1 MESRRGRWA
10 SIIFS
15 GAAAASIQAQDSST
29 NSPAAEFPSPWTP
42 LFELRAAGGFK
53 DNLLLSPG
61 NRISSAF
68 IGTGA
73 DVVLSRLPVDGR
85 LLNFLI
91 SADDR
96 RYLDDGP
103 VESEDFVLGLA
114 QAKADL
120 SPAWQIGLDGRYVFQ
135 DEVVDVSIF
144 ETNRQSLL
152 VRSHSLAAMPNLR
165 WNGPSGVWTELS
177 ATVLRSWYSAPLD
190 DLWEGG
196 GKLTVGVEM
205 ENRSSVQLDYSHN
218 HRSYDSREKT
228 ALDGSPIAGTTLAL
242 LQNDLAL
249 LWKQN
254 WDDARRWRTSLRV
267 GMQINRDNGP
277 GYYDHQRYSVTP
289 QLRYVEDS
297 WELELQLRYAH
308 YDFTHQPA
316 VGDSGDKRVRDL
328 ASARV
333 RGERKLWKELTGFVE
348 YEHEQSISNRPLDE
362 YHVNTV
368 SAGTVWEF

>member
-1 MESRRGRWA
+1 M
-10 SIIFS
+10 
-15 GAAAASIQAQDSST
+15 
-29 NSPAAEFPSPWTP
+29 
-42 LFELRAAGGFK
+42 
-53 DNLLLSPG
+53 
-61 NRISSAF
+61 
-68 IGTGA
+68 
-73 DVVLSRLPVDGR
+73 DGR

-114 QAKADL
+114 QAKVDL

-177 ATVLRSWYSAPLD
+177 ATVLRSLYAAPLD